1 MRKTILLGAAAIYI
15 GVGAVEAN
23 AAIPGPDIPSW
34 STYSKVKYSDAPSA
48 TMRAPAIARRSP
60 YTLNNPEGP
69 LNDFY
74 KGVGLSDDP
83 GDCASK
89 GCSVSNGG

>member
-1 MRKTILLGAAAIYI
+1 MRMTILLATAAIYI

-23 AAIPGPDIPSW
+23 AAIPGPNVSSW
-34 STYSKVKYSDAPSA
+34 STYSNATAPSA
-48 TMRAPAIARRSP
+48 IRGPAIERHSP

-69 LNDFY
+69 FNDFY

>member
-1 MRKTILLGAAAIYI
+1 MRMTILLGAAAIYI
-15 GVGAVEAN
+15 GVGAVEAY
-23 AAIPGPDIPSW
+23 AAIPGPHIPSW
-34 STYSKVKYSDAPSA
+34 PTYSKASAPSA
-48 TMRAPAIARRSP
+48 TMRGPAIERHSP

-83 GDCASK
+83 SDCASE